1 MVRPRSKNV
10 VFSKIFKLDENNE
23 YRFAMTKPLPIGI
36 FKKEPSVS
44 MDKSIGNFDPNAKIG
59 EIFAVDIEF
68 DSFDDPQKRMYNEV
82 FPVSLSQR
90 GRSV

>member
-23 YRFAMTKPLPIGI
+23 YRFVMTKPLPIGI

-44 MDKSIGNFDPNAKIG
+44 MDKSIENFDPNA
-59 EIFAVDIEF
+59 
-68 DSFDDPQKRMYNEV
+68 
-82 FPVSLSQR
+82 
-90 GRSV
+90 